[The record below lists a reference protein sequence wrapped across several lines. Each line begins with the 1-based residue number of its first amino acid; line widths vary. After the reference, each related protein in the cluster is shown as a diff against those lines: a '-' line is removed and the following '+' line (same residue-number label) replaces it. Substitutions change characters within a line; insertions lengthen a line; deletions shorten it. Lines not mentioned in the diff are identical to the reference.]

1 MVASGRISQRI
12 HRKMCCNDKF
22 VELESLGPLTNLD
35 AGETITHVEKWEL
48 LEKID
53 FLPKDLVKIN

>member
-1 MVASGRISQRI
+1 
-12 HRKMCCNDKF
+12 MCCNDKF